1 MRWKLIETFRAVML
15 TRSMTLAGQELHTSQ
30 SNVSR
35 AIGQLEKEVGFGLF
49 VRLGGRLAP
58 TPEGEAFYESVQRW
72 FSGMEALSDSA
83 KQIREIGPGTLRIG
97 AVASLA
103 MSVMPEVMQAFR
115 RRFPDTPVSIHT
127 GDSPTVAKWT
137 ANRYVDVGLVTNLDD
152 TPGLQSTLWAE
163 ENGVCIVPSGH
174 RLAKKRVVSSSDLD
188 DETFISLTKG
198 DGTRVPIDAAFN
210 PDKRRQTLD
219 APYSAV
225 ICRMVSFGLGV
236 SVVNPL
242 VVRHLELA
250 GVKVLPFKP
259 DVKFARYIITAQQQ
273 AESALMTE
281 FVACLAGM

>member
-103 MSVMPEVMQAFR
+103 MSV
-115 RRFPDTPVSIHT
+115 
-127 GDSPTVAKWT
+127 
-137 ANRYVDVGLVTNLDD
+137 
-152 TPGLQSTLWAE
+152 
-163 ENGVCIVPSGH
+163 
-174 RLAKKRVVSSSDLD
+174 
-188 DETFISLTKG
+188 
-198 DGTRVPIDAAFN
+198 
-210 PDKRRQTLD
+210 
-219 APYSAV
+219 
-225 ICRMVSFGLGV
+225 
-236 SVVNPL
+236 
-242 VVRHLELA
+242 
-250 GVKVLPFKP
+250 
-259 DVKFARYIITAQQQ
+259 
-273 AESALMTE
+273 
-281 FVACLAGM
+281 

>member
-103 MSVMPEVMQAFR
+103 MSVIPEVMQAFR

-174 RLAKKRVVSSSDLD
+174 RLAKKRVVLSSDLD

-281 FVACLAGM
+281 FVACLDGM